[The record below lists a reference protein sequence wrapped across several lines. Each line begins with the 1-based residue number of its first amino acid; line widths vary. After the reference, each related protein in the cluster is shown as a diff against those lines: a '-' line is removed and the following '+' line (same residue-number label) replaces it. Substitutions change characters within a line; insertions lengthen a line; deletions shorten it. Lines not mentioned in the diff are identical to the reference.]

1 MSTVKSGKMLIFA
14 SVKSMIYEKIPPPKY
29 KDLGIAKYPVNVK
42 KAQIMPITHKI
53 FLYWLL
59 YLALIGFSAAVLI
72 LMGLPQLAFEHD
84 KSYLSVAL
92 VAMYFLAEAMSG
104 KQAVW
109 ISRQHRN
116 LLETA
121 AWMEGKKIQS
131 LTMVTDGSVI
141 IGAKGSGW
149 TVIPGPFADLIRS
162 LATQKAN
169 GPTRKMDQQEL
180 LDAFAEHLDR
190 RISIG
195 DFIASRIVWVGI
207 LATIIGV
214 IMAFWPFQAAGM
226 SIDAMR
232 SNLGEFFSGVAVAF
246 IPTAVSFVF
255 KIILDVNGKILQ
267 DGASEMIEMATAV
280 SSGYIVPSLENG
292 SVRL

>member
-1 MSTVKSGKMLIFA
+1 MSYVEILWISDNVQP
-14 SVKSMIYEKIPPPKY
+14 S
-29 KDLGIAKYPVNVK
+29 AKYRVNHT
-42 KAQIMPITHKI
+42 KAKIMPVTHKI

-59 YLALIGFSAAVLI
+59 YLALMGFAAVVMI
-72 LMGLPQLAFEHD
+72 LLGLPQLAFEHD

-104 KQAVW
+104 KQAIW

-116 LLETA
+116 LLETT
-121 AWMEGKKIQS
+121 AWMEGKQLQS

-141 IGAKGSGW
+141 MGAKGSGW

-162 LATQKAN
+162 LATQRAN

-180 LDAFAEHLDR
+180 LDAFAEHLER

-214 IMAFWPFQAAGM
+214 IMAFWPFQQAGM

-246 IPTAVSFVF
+246 IPTAVSFIF
-255 KIILDVNGKILQ
+255 KITLDLNSKILQ
-267 DGASEMIEMATAV
+267 NGISEMIEMATSLCA
-280 SSGYIVPSLENG
+280 SHIVPRLETG

>member
-1 MSTVKSGKMLIFA
+1 
-14 SVKSMIYEKIPPPKY
+14 
-29 KDLGIAKYPVNVK
+29 
-42 KAQIMPITHKI
+42 MPITHKI

-59 YLALIGFSAAVLI
+59 YLALIGFAAVIMVL
-72 LMGLPQLAFEHD
+72 LGLPQLAFEHD

-92 VAMYFLAEAMSG
+92 VAMYFFAEAMSG
-104 KQAVW
+104 KQAIW

-116 LLETA
+116 LVETNAWLDGHGLE
-121 AWMEGKKIQS
+121 S
-131 LTMVTDGSVI
+131 LTMVSDGSVI
-141 IGAKGSGW
+141 MSTKGSSW
-149 TVIPGPFADLIRS
+149 TVIPGPFADLVRS
-162 LATQKAN
+162 LAMQSAN
-169 GPTRKMDQQEL
+169 CSKGSINQTAL
-180 LDAFAEHLDR
+180 LDAFAEHLER

-214 IMAFWPFQAAGM
+214 IMAFWPFQQAGM

-255 KIILDVNGKILQ
+255 KITLDLNSKILQ
-267 DGASEMIEMATAV
+267 DGVSEMVEMATSLSA
-280 SSGYIVPSLENG
+280 SRIVPRLENG